1 MQHFDNQTL
10 QLALL
15 FLVALA
21 MLVQAIVMLA
31 AFLFMRKTAGSLV
44 KQFEEA
50 NSAIMPLVNSTRDL
64 VTRVAPKIEQ
74 TSNDLAAIIQSLR
87 DRTADVQSA
96 TTEIIAQA
104 RTQASRLDKMITSLL
119 DTVDHAGNYVADAVN
134 KPMRQFSA
142 ILASI
147 KAVVETLRSAEPAS
161 RSQPGSSPR
170 DHDMFV

>member
-1 MQHFDNQTL
+1 MQHFDNQTV

-21 MLVQAIVMLA
+21 MLVQAVVMLA
-31 AFLFMRKTAGSLV
+31 AFLFVRKTASSLI
-44 KQFEEA
+44 KQFEET
-50 NSAIMPLVNSTRDL
+50 NSAIMPLVNTTRDL
-64 VTRVAPKIEQ
+64 VTRVAPKVEQ

-96 TTEIIAQA
+96 TTEIIGQA
-104 RTQASRLDKMITSLL
+104 RTQASRLDNMITNLL
-119 DTVDHAGNYVADAVN
+119 DTVDRAGNYVADAVN
-134 KPMRQFSA
+134 RPMRQFSA
-142 ILASI
+142 ILASV

-161 RSQPGSSPR
+161 RSQSNSSPR